1 MTASV
6 SETRASLWSYMP
18 PELPKYAWLTA
29 STSVL
34 AMIGQ
39 IASLICNV
47 ATFHAQRASLHVA
60 TKVQRG
66 TDCVTHRVVVD
77 VVRERERR

>member
-1 MTASV
+1 
-6 SETRASLWSYMP
+6 MP

-60 TKVQRG
+60 TLQSATWHGLRHSP
-66 TDCVTHRVVVD
+66 CRC
-77 VVRERERR
+77 